1 MMCSIINFYDM
12 RLKEGDLVSKVS
24 ALFSCYIFIALMI
37 ALYVIFKKIWRL
49 SRNIKKE
56 SVNEFKSHY
65 PILTDSMKDTLTSKI
80 VFFWKPLYLLR
91 WLMTLLLLI
100 TLRENPTF

>member
-1 MMCSIINFYDM
+1 M
-12 RLKEGDLVSKVS
+12 RLKEGDFVSKVS
-24 ALFSCYIFIALMI
+24 ALLSCYIFIALMI
-37 ALYVIFKKIWRL
+37 VLYVIFKKICRL